1 MKNYFFSGNQLFIE
15 GKVIYHIIV
24 ETKFLEQKA
33 FVIEWKLCCYDIDD
47 ENMLER
53 KEFSKN
59 KKCVTVLQKQIF
71 SNEISVFTKW
81 KMSCSSVGK
90 IKDLEW
96 KVFS

>member
-1 MKNYFFSGNQLFIE
+1 MKNYFFSDNQLFIE

-33 FVIEWKLCCYDIDD
+33 FVIKWKLRCYDIDE

-59 KKCVTVLQKQIF
+59 KNVLPYCRSKDFRTKRIF
-71 SNEISVFTKW
+71 YKMKNE
-81 KMSCSSVGK
+81 
-90 IKDLEW
+90 LL
-96 KVFS
+96 

>member
-1 MKNYFFSGNQLFIE
+1 MS
-15 GKVIYHIIV
+15 
-24 ETKFLEQKA
+24 
-33 FVIEWKLCCYDIDD
+33 CYDIDE

-71 SNEISVFTKW
+71 SNEIIFFKKW
-81 KMSCSSVGK
+81 KMSCGIVGK

>member
-33 FVIEWKLCCYDIDD
+33 FVIKWKLRCYDIDE

-53 KEFSKN
+53 KELSKN

-71 SNEISVFTKW
+71 SNEINFFTKW
-81 KMSCSSVGK
+81 KMSCCSVGK

>member
-1 MKNYFFSGNQLFIE
+1 MKNYLFSGNHLFIE

-24 ETKFLEQKA
+24 ETKFLEQKV
-33 FVIEWKLCCYDIDD
+33 FVIKWKLSCYDTDE

-71 SNEISVFTKW
+71 SNEINFLH
-81 KMSCSSVGK
+81 KMK
-90 IKDLEW
+90 NELL
-96 KVFS
+96 

>member
-1 MKNYFFSGNQLFIE
+1 MKNYFFSGNQWFIE

-24 ETKFLEQKA
+24 ETKFFVQKT
-33 FVIEWKLCCYDIDD
+33 FVMKWKLSCYDIDE

-71 SNEISVFTKW
+71 SNEIIFSQNEKW
-81 KMSCSSVGK
+81 VAVVLVK
-90 IKDLEW
+90 
-96 KVFS
+96 

>member
-33 FVIEWKLCCYDIDD
+33 FVIKWKLRCYDIDE

-53 KEFSKN
+53 K
-59 KKCVTVLQKQIF
+59 
-71 SNEISVFTKW
+71 
-81 KMSCSSVGK
+81 
-90 IKDLEW
+90 
-96 KVFS
+96 

>member
-1 MKNYFFSGNQLFIE
+1 MIA
-15 GKVIYHIIV
+15 

-33 FVIEWKLCCYDIDD
+33 FVIKWKLSCYDIDE

-71 SNEISVFTKW
+71 SNEINVFTKW
-81 KMSCSSVGK
+81 KMSCCSVGK

>member
-33 FVIEWKLCCYDIDD
+33 FVIKWKLSCYDIDE

-53 KEFSKN
+53 KESSKN

-71 SNEISVFTKW
+71 SNEIIFSQNE
-81 KMSCSSVGK
+81 KMSCCSVGK

>member
-33 FVIEWKLCCYDIDD
+33 FVIKWKLSCYDIDE

-53 KEFSKN
+53 KEIF
-59 KKCVTVLQKQIF
+59 KK
-71 SNEISVFTKW
+71 
-81 KMSCSSVGK
+81 
-90 IKDLEW
+90 
-96 KVFS
+96 

>member
-33 FVIEWKLCCYDIDD
+33 FVITWNCYDIDE

-53 KEFSKN
+53 KEFSK
-59 KKCVTVLQKQIF
+59 K
-71 SNEISVFTKW
+71 
-81 KMSCSSVGK
+81 
-90 IKDLEW
+90 
-96 KVFS
+96 

>member
-1 MKNYFFSGNQLFIE
+1 MKNYFFSGNHLFIE
-15 GKVIYHIIV
+15 GKVIYRIIV

-33 FVIEWKLCCYDIDD
+33 FVITWKLRCYDIDE

-71 SNEISVFTKW
+71 SNEI
-81 KMSCSSVGK
+81 
-90 IKDLEW
+90 I
-96 KVFS
+96 FSQNENELL

>member
-15 GKVIYHIIV
+15 GKVIYRIIV
-24 ETKFLEQKA
+24 ETKILEQKA
-33 FVIEWKLCCYDIDD
+33 FVIKWKLSCYDIDE

-71 SNEISVFTKW
+71 SNEIFFSQNEKW
-81 KMSCSSVGK
+81 VAVVLVK
-90 IKDLEW
+90 
-96 KVFS
+96 